1 MDVPRK
7 VTEIRLDSTEQ
18 AFESWRCLMG
28 IAGGLC
34 LAAILVFLVIG
45 LVSYFDIGEYEYD
58 SPYFFVWTS
67 PLVLFCIAWGVSQVR
82 PSIILLGTVG
92 AVLSLALTLAPA
104 DLYRQADP
112 SGVYNPEEHW
122 ASIPDVI
129 SYIAACIG
137 IYIPILFLALRVTR
151 STPEERAIIALPMG
165 RTFGL
170 VSALQAVSGVH
181 PVCMH
186 LPSRLRR
193 IIAIVLFALCQFML
207 GAMLF
212 MSFVVA
218 TTFLLRVVKIV
229 EMLLYATHGDSQRNE
244 WMFLIRFLLILAEP
258 AVLLGA
264 FIGPIAGLRYLARR
278 FSHTSIE
285 AMVRDD
291 ARAPILFLRSFSDDQ
306 VRLARPKRNAL
317 TRILLLGE
325 PRPTLD
331 HILLEEGTPRGPV
344 VAIGAPGSRA
354 PFGAVRAYISDDNWK
369 QVVSDIAR
377 SSQAIVMALDETA
390 GIVWELNEL
399 HGNKHTS
406 KVLHLLPPRLAPA
419 DMARNVMTKMR
430 ANSHG
435 VADLFQDLQKF
446 LDTNDRACVGWY
458 FQHSGELFVL
468 TTTRPTEVSYLI
480 AVRNYLRSTI
490 GDGSKLELPQHLE
503 PQQAWRPSRA
513 AIFIFTATVL
523 VVAAV
528 GAFVFWALSGPLPS
542 APVDARTQ
550 QQFDWCVNKGD
561 AFSLD
566 QRISSCTALIQSGQ
580 LSGARMSWAYSN
592 RGFAYT
598 DKKDYELAIA
608 DFDQAIRF
616 DPKDARTYNNRG
628 NAYADK
634 GDIDRAIADY
644 DQAIR
649 LDPNNVFAFFNR
661 GNNYGEMK
669 DYDRAIADFE
679 QVIRLDPKYAPAY
692 YGRGMSKRARGDIAG
707 GNADIAHAREL
718 DPNLGR

>member
-34 LAAILVFLVIG
+34 LAAIWVFLVIG

-58 SPYFFVWTS
+58 SPYFLVWTS
-67 PLVLFCIAWGVSQVR
+67 PLVLFCIAWGISQMR
-82 PSIILLGTVG
+82 STLIILGITAIALY
-92 AVLSLALTLAPA
+92 LAIREGSGE
-104 DLYRQADP
+104 LYQNAYLDNEKLLP
-112 SGVYNPEEHW
+112 P
-122 ASIPDVI
+122 SIPDVVA
-129 SYIAACIG
+129 YIAGCVAV
-137 IYIPILFLALRVTR
+137 YVPILFLMFRIVR
-151 STPEERAIIALPMG
+151 STPEDKALIALPMG

-170 VSALQAVSGVH
+170 VSTLQAVLGVH
-181 PVCMH
+181 PICMH
-186 LPSRLRR
+186 LPSWPRRLVT
-193 IIAIVLFALCQFML
+193 IFLFALCQFVL
-207 GAMLF
+207 GL
-212 MSFVVA
+212 
-218 TTFLLRVVKIV
+218 
-229 EMLLYATHGDSQRNE
+229 MLLGT
-244 WMFLIRFLLILAEP
+244 
-258 AVLLGA
+258 VLLGITTYLLA
-264 FIGPIAGLRYLARR
+264 IVRTIEHIQLAIQDDPRFSEWVLLFIDVTRPPVALGVFVGIVAGLRYLARR
-278 FSHTSIE
+278 FGQTSIE

-306 VRLARPKRNAL
+306 VRLARPKRNVL

-354 PFGAVRAYISDDNWK
+354 PFGAARAYISNDNWK
-369 QVVSDIAR
+369 QVVSDIAH

-406 KVLHLLPPRLAPA
+406 KVLHLLPPRFAPA
-419 DMARNVMTKMR
+419 SMARNVMTKMR
-430 ANSHG
+430 ANSHE

-468 TTTRPTEVSYLI
+468 TTMRPTEVSYLI

-503 PQQAWRPSRA
+503 PQQAWRPSRT
-513 AIFIFTATVL
+513 AIAIFTATVL
-523 VVAAV
+523 AVAAF
-528 GAFVFWALSGPLPS
+528 GAFVFWALSGPLPP
-542 APVDARTQ
+542 APIDAQTQ

-592 RGFAYT
+592 RGSAYT
-598 DKKDYELAIA
+598 DKKDYDLAIA
-608 DFDQAIRF
+608 DFDQVIRF
-616 DPKDARTYNNRG
+616 DPKDAGTYNNRG
-628 NAYADK
+628 NAYAGK

-649 LDPNNVFAFFNR
+649 LDPNNVPALFNR
-661 GNNYGEMK
+661 GNTYGDMK

-679 QVIRLDPKYAPAY
+679 QAIRLDPKYAPAY

-707 GNADIAHAREL
+707 GNADIAHAREI